1 MGGGS
6 GSSIARNPDGKIK
19 SVRQTM
25 LEFMKIKEMAE
36 LNEYRRQMNFP
47 AEVER
52 TSSINIGS
60 GSSQA
65 NDEETAT
72 SNKSNTYN
80 RNSKRGTRLV
90 RSV

>member
-6 GSSIARNPDGKIK
+6 NGKK
-19 SVRQTM
+19 YMSVKDTM

-36 LNEYRRQMNFP
+36 ISEYRRKMNFP

-60 GSSQA
+60 SSQST
-65 NDEETAT
+65 DEETST
-72 SNKSNTYN
+72 SNKGSTYN

-90 RSV
+90 RSS